1 MIGLLRG
8 VVAGREDGSLLLDV
22 HGVGWLVACAARD
35 LDTMEQG
42 ATLTLLIHTIVR
54 EDAIALYGFLTAP
67 AKDLFVALLTVSGL
81 GPKGAMALL
90 SEHEPAALARAI
102 HDGDVRALCRAKG
115 VGKRTAELIVV
126 NLRERIPAAY
136 AVAAVGAPSR
146 ASVPRTTVTTDV
158 ASALAN
164 LGFRPADADTAIAG
178 ALAERADASESF
190 DLLLRLSL
198 ARLRRDGKGA
208 R

>member
-1 MIGLLRG
+1 MIGMLRG
-8 VVAGREDGSLLLDV
+8 VVAGHDEGSVLLDV
-22 HGVGWLVACAARD
+22 HGVGWLVACTARE
-35 LDTMEQG
+35 LDAMIVGETR
-42 ATLTLLIHTIVR
+42 TLLVHTIVR
-54 EDAIALYGFLTAP
+54 EDAIALYGFATAP
-67 AKDLFVALLTVSGL
+67 AKDLFVSLLSVSGL

-90 SEHEPAALARAI
+90 SELEPVELARAI

-126 NLRERIPAAY
+126 NLRERIPVAFAVSPVG
-136 AVAAVGAPSR
+136 VAAR
-146 ASVPRTTVTTDV
+146 ATEPRTSV
-158 ASALAN
+158 ASDVGSALVN
-164 LGFRPADADTAIAG
+164 LGFRHGDADAAIAG
-178 ALAERADASESF
+178 ALAERAEASDAF

>member
-1 MIGLLRG
+1 MIGMLRG
-8 VVAGREDGSLLLDV
+8 VVAGREEGGVLLDV

-35 LDTMEQG
+35 LDAMVEG
-42 ATLTLLIHTIVR
+42 ESRTLLIHTIVR
-54 EDAIALYGFLTAP
+54 EDAIALYGFLNAP
-67 AKDLFVALLTVSGL
+67 AKELFVALLTVSGL

-90 SEHEPAALARAI
+90 SELEPAALARAI
-102 HDGDVRALCRAKG
+102 QDGDVRALCRAKG

-126 NLRERIPAAY
+126 NLRERIPASY
-136 AVAAVGAPSR
+136 AVASLGAPAR
-146 ASVPRTTVTTDV
+146 AVAPKTSVASDV
-158 ASALAN
+158 ASALTN
-164 LGFRPADADTAIAG
+164 LGFRAADADAAIAA
-178 ALAERADASESF
+178 ALAERGDASDAF